1 MPSRD
6 GRSAI
11 GWEIQVE
18 TKQAIKE
25 EANKRGMAY
34 WEFLDQ
40 LARDSLGLDDASTEA
55 AYERNI
61 ERLEGE
67 VASMEDEIERMEAE
81 LENKRDQLEF
91 YREGLD
97 DLLEDKATYEEQLD
111 DIISSLEDNP
121 KKRVPAFRTEM
132 REAATD
138 QYGRPTESNLEQVK
152 EDLWERAMETQ
163 RDVQEYQFN
172 AATGQ
177 TQRQAAATD
186 GRGKRRLASLEK
198 AREGALGKK
207 DEDEETDDED
217 DGNEGGEN

>member
-1 MPSRD
+1 MANRD

-67 VASMEDEIERMEAE
+67 VASMEEEIERMDKE
-81 LENKRDQLEF
+81 LENKREQLQF
-91 YREGLD
+91 YKDGLEELREG
-97 DLLEDKATYEEQLD
+97 KASYQDQLD
-111 DIISSLEDNP
+111 DVLTSLEDNP

-152 EDLWERAMETQ
+152 EDLWERAMDTQ

-177 TQRQAAATD
+177 KQAAAMATD

-198 AREGALGKK
+198 AREGKLGKEG
-207 DEDEETDDED
+207 EDNEGDGDDEND
-217 DGNEGGEN
+217 GGEN